1 MVIAMDIICYFDG
14 CIKTKAD
21 LKFVRGYCINHYNR
35 LRVSGELPSAVDQ
48 YATAEESLRE
58 RSEQQGECL
67 VWTGSKNQKG
77 YGRLANR
84 GRLESAHRVAYEL
97 STGPIPAGMEVDHI
111 CFNRACVEP
120 SHLRLADRS
129 SNTQYRRGAQ
139 PNSKSGI
146 RNVHEKNGKW
156 FVRLKVK
163 QKNRIWGPFDSV
175 DEAKA
180 EAKRRRE
187 EFFYRS
193 AT

>member
-1 MVIAMDIICYFDG
+1 MKFGDPLAGI
-14 CIKTKAD
+14 TK
-21 LKFVRGYCINHYNR
+21 
-35 LRVSGELPSAVDQ
+35 
-48 YATAEESLRE
+48 YATPAEALVG
-58 RSEQQGECL
+58 RSVRRGSCL
-67 VWTGSKNQKG
+67 IWTGHRNDKG
-77 YGRLANR
+77 YGRLLAD
-84 GRLESAHRVAYEL
+84 GWLQSAHRVAYSL
-97 STGPIPAGMEVDHI
+97 NFGPIPEGAEVDHI
-111 CFNRACVEP
+111 CFNRACIEP
-120 SHLRLADRS
+120 SHLRLSDRAT
-129 SNTQYRRGAQ
+129 NTQYRRGAQ

>member
-1 MVIAMDIICYFDG
+1 MVMTMDVICDFDG
-14 CIKTKAD
+14 CGKTRTD
-21 LKFVRGYCINHYNR
+21 LKFVRGYCINHYNQ
-35 LRVSGELPSAVDQ
+35 LRTSGELPAVVDQ

-58 RSEQQGECL
+58 RSARRGECL
-67 VWTGSKNQKG
+67 IWTGTKNQKG

-84 GRLESAHRVAYEL
+84 GRVESAHRVAYEL
-97 STGPIPAGMEVDHI
+97 SIGPIPAGMEIDHI
-111 CFNRACVEP
+111 CFIRACIEP
-120 SHLRLADRS
+120 EHLRLSDRAA
-129 SNTQYRRGAQ
+129 NTQYRRGAQ

-156 FVRLKVK
+156 YVRLKVK
-163 QKNRIWGPFDSV
+163 QENRWWGPFETV

-193 AT
+193 AA